1 MSTLKVGGIRG
12 VSASSD
18 AITVAN
24 DGTCS
29 ANITNNLSNRNKVI
43 NGAALVSQR
52 GTITDHGTSVKYT
65 AVDRFCT
72 RIGTSFNF
80 DITSSQ
86 STDAPAGF
94 QHSLKLSPDS
104 TQTPSGSANGGIQTK
119 LEGQDL
125 QDFAFGTSSAKP
137 MTLSFYAKSGSAGAG
152 TYSIEMQ
159 WVSTGGSLY
168 HQTRAFTIT
177 SSWQRFTFS
186 FAANGG
192 STSQAMK
199 SDNSDTVRIIWHLAS
214 GPDDETSAITTWTN
228 TGAMKTI
235 TGMDNF
241 MSSTSNEFYIT
252 GVQLEVDDQGTG
264 VATDFEHRSF
274 AKELA
279 LCQRYYFRFTTAV
292 AGTHVA
298 MGHQMTSSAAKIILP
313 FPTSMRTRPTAVE
326 TSGTASD
333 YSVAR
338 TSTYE
343 ICNVVPTFAG
353 ASKEVGNV
361 NTNQTQASLSTGIAV
376 VLRAN
381 TTDFYLGF
389 SAEL

>member
-24 DGTCS
+24 DGTCT

-43 NGAALVSQR
+43 NGAALVAQR
-52 GTITDHGTSVKYT
+52 GTISDHGTSVKYT

-94 QHSLKLSPDS
+94 ANSLKLSPDS
-104 TQTPSGSANGGIQTK
+104 TQTPTGSANGGIQTK

-159 WVSTGGSLY
+159 WVSSGGTLY
-168 HQTRAFTIT
+168 QQTRAFTIT
-177 SSWQRFTFS
+177 SSFQRFTFT
-186 FAANGG
+186 FEANGD
-192 STSQAMK
+192 STSVAMK
-199 SDNSDTVRIIWHLAS
+199 NDNTDAVRIIWHLAS
-214 GPDDETSAITTWTN
+214 GPDDQTSAITTWTS
-228 TGAMKTI
+228 TSAMKTI

-252 GVQLEVDDQGTG
+252 GVQLEVGEH
-264 VATDFEHRSF
+264 ATDFEHRTYAQELELCKRYFFMIGKDSF
-274 AKELA
+274 RNDNRMSFPFINEAPSNTGG
-279 LCQRYYFRFTTAV
+279 YIDFRF
-292 AGTHVA
+292 H
-298 MGHQMTSSAAKIILP
+298 P
-313 FPTSMRTRPTAVE
+313 EMRATPTATIGSSLQLGRPQVDMSSH
-326 TSGTASD
+326 TVSSFNNMG
-333 YSVAR
+333 
-338 TSTYE
+338 
-343 ICNVVPTFAG
+343 PAG
-353 ASKEVGNV
+353 CHFFQYN
-361 NTNQTQASLSTGIAV
+361 NQTGSTGDADKY
-376 VLRAN
+376 LRAGFHTN
-381 TTDFYLGF
+381 AFAEF

>member
-52 GTITDHGTSVKYT
+52 GTISDHGTSVKYT

-80 DITSSQ
+80 DVTSSQ
-86 STDAPAGF
+86 STDAPVGF

-125 QDFAFGTSSAKP
+125 QDFAFGSSSAKP

-152 TYSIEMQ
+152 TYSIEIQ
-159 WVSTGGSLY
+159 WVTTGGSLY

-186 FAANGG
+186 FAANGD

-199 SDNSDTVRIIWHLAS
+199 SDNTDALRIIWHLAS
-214 GPDDETSAITTWTN
+214 GPDDKTSAITTWTN

-252 GVQLEVDDQGTG
+252 GVQLEVDNQETG

-274 AKELA
+274 AQELA
-279 LCQRYYFRFTTAV
+279 LCQRYYFKFCEGNDKEINVAWYFTSSHISFFIRYPTTMRAAPTLSITTGTNYYILYRSGSNDQFDGFASEFISTEQMSCFRNSQVSGTAGQ
-292 AGTHVA
+292 AGILRTYN
-298 MGHQMTSSAAKIILP
+298 SAAK
-313 FPTSMRTRPTAVE
+313 VE
-326 TSGTASD
+326 
-333 YSVAR
+333 
-338 TSTYE
+338 
-343 ICNVVPTFAG
+343 I
-353 ASKEVGNV
+353 
-361 NTNQTQASLSTGIAV
+361 
-376 VLRAN
+376 
-381 TTDFYLGF
+381 